1 MAITPSLETQ
11 AGSRR
16 HTPGVFG
23 SQAMPDFSDKSNNY
37 NMLCWTRST
46 RRRPGHAGRCDDATD
61 GPQRPA
67 TACHRQPLVAMEVRE
82 DLMADA
88 STAPVDSARPLVS
101 EAMVEKQERARG
113 GLSRRWETVKLA
125 GDRKPPRMP
134 TFRAIS
140 QPTKQATKRSRF
152 RCTRESSGRS
162 KVIFSPAR
170 GRRATVS
177 RSNMN

>member
-23 SQAMPDFSDKSNNY
+23 VSGCCLISVINQIITICYAGSFSIDGGRAM
-37 NMLCWTRST
+37 LV
-46 RRRPGHAGRCDDATD
+46 DAMTS
-61 GPQRPA
+61 P
-67 TACHRQPLVAMEVRE
+67 TARNGLPPSCARG
-82 DLMADA
+82 DA
-88 STAPVDSARPLVS
+88 STGSADGPMRQTTPIGSARPLVS

-113 GLSRRWETVKLA
+113 GLSQRWETVKLA
-125 GDRKPPRMP
+125 GERKPPRMP